1 MTPEE
6 QAIVDREHLRLL
18 SLFHYISGGMTI
30 AFGAMFGVWL
40 AMMSLMFAAFPAP
53 TQARCVADIEK
64 CGPGAGVESL
74 EWMPGAFLAIFGL
87 FVLLFITL
95 GVLEILAGWFL
106 SKHRKRM
113 FSILVSIPGLLFI
126 PYGTILSIF
135 TIIVLE
141 RASVKALFEETA
153 RGGPA

>member
-1 MTPEE
+1 VTPEE

-18 SLFHYISGGMTI
+18 ALFHYISGGMTI
-30 AFGAMFGVWL
+30 AFGSMFGIWFG
-40 AMMSLMFAAFPAP
+40 MMSLMFSTLPVQKSA
-53 TQARCVADIEK
+53 QCVAEVEK
-64 CGPGAGVESL
+64 CGPGAEAL
-74 EWMPGAFLAIFGL
+74 EWMPGIFLAFFGL
-87 FVLLFITL
+87 VLLLFLAL

-106 SKHRKRM
+106 SKHRRRM
-113 FSILVSIPGLLFI
+113 FSIIVSIPGLIFI

-141 RASVKALFEETA
+141 RASVKALFEQTA